1 MNVSASSIANSL
13 GIGSGVDMTGLATQL
28 AEAQFA
34 GRNQRLTAQS
44 ETLERRIS
52 LAGSIRSS
60 LTTFAS
66 ALGDRLRT
74 GDLAPL
80 PTITNS
86 AVAAVSSP
94 IGTVGKGTYS
104 LEVTKLASNQVL
116 TGPNYASA
124 TDTVGAGTLT
134 FRFGQTS
141 ASSFTEDAAST
152 PLSIEIA
159 AGATL
164 NDVAAAINAKNG
176 GLSAY
181 VAQTDAG
188 AQLVI
193 KGADGAKKGFTIEA
207 VEDGANPGLAN
218 LAWQPGGNPSRLL
231 KASADAEFLLDGIAR
246 RSSSNTI
253 DNIAP
258 GLSLSLTGTNP
269 GAPATIGFNNSTA
282 ALTSAMQDIT
292 GALNEIVADL
302 RTATDPLTGDLARDS
317 GARALKRTLSALG
330 TTVILPN
337 APEGS
342 PRTLAELGL
351 AIQRDGSFTFDSARM
366 AEVVNRDPA
375 GVAAMFTTRIDGI
388 FSTIDRIARS
398 SSAAGDPASL
408 AGSVSRYQS
417 QSEQI
422 RNDLDKLAEQQE
434 TLRANMVARFAKA
447 DSNVAASKSTLT
459 FLQSQIDAWNAQKN

>member
-94 IGTVGKGTYS
+94 IGTVGKSTYS

-141 ASSFTEDAAST
+141 ASSFTEDTAST

-164 NDVAAAINAKNG
+164 NDVVAAINAKNG

-218 LAWQPGGNPSRLL
+218 LAWQPGGDPARLL
-231 KASADAEFLLDGIAR
+231 KTSADAEFLLDGIAR

-258 GLSLSLTGTNP
+258 GLSLSLTGTNA

-302 RTATDPLTGDLARDS
+302 RTATDPMTGDLARDS

-388 FSTIDRIARS
+388 YSTIDRIARS
-398 SSAAGDPASL
+398 SSAASDPASL
-408 AGSVSRYQS
+408 AGSVARYQS